1 MDLFDYVNQARVWLP
16 KSGDPID
23 IRDMT
28 AVWRKNAARWLLR
41 HAGTLYIEYRLT
53 ETMKALEVF
62 VDREERE
69 IWKSLVPLRETLE
82 NVSKPDQWIMG
93 TALYE
98 SLVRDIPADPRDDFY
113 WREVHEEPRKV
124 A

>member
-1 MDLFDYVNQARVWLP
+1 MDLFDYINQAGVWLP

-28 AVWRKNAARWLLR
+28 DVHRKNAARWLIR
-41 HAGTLYIEYRLT
+41 HAASLYIEYRFT
-53 ETMKALEVF
+53 EMAKALEVF
-62 VDREERE
+62 DNREERE
-69 IWKSLVPLRETLE
+69 IWKSLIPLRDTLE
-82 NVSKPDQWIMG
+82 NISKPDQWIMG

-113 WREVHEEPRKV
+113 WRHEHNR
-124 A
+124 AA